1 MLSSLWHVR
10 TSVAEILVYQ
20 ELIRRTSSDS
30 QSLIRIGWGWGWKF
44 EAFNHALVYLV
55 TGPQTGAIWEP
66 TQSCLIRTH
75 MLQLLS

>member
-1 MLSSLWHVR
+1 MEASSHRHDQLL
-10 TSVAEILVYQ
+10 AAFPAL
-20 ELIRRTSSDS
+20 LP
-30 QSLIRIGWGWGWKF
+30 SLEGWGWGWKF